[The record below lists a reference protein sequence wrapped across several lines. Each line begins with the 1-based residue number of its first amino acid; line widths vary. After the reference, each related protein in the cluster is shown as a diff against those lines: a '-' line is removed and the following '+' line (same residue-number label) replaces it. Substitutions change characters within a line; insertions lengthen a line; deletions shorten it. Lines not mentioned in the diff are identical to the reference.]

1 MTNRDRLDTLEASH
15 VALMTDFELFVKEH
29 EKRVAEQDA
38 EWERSK
44 ERWRQFDT
52 WREQEYKRQ
61 IQRDIETDRR
71 IRDLVTAVG
80 KLIEIKS

>member
-15 VALMTDFELFVKEH
+15 VALMTDFELFVKQH

-38 EWERSK
+38 
-44 ERWRQFDT
+44 RWQQFDT

-61 IQRDIETDRR
+61 LERDVETDRR
-71 IRDLVTAVG
+71 IRDLVTAIG
-80 KLIEIKS
+80 KLIER